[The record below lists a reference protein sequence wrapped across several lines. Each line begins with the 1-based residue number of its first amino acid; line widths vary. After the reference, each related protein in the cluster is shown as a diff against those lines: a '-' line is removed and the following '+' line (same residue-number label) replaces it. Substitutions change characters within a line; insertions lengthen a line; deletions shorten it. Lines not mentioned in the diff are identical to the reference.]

1 MKALTT
7 RQYLDLT
14 LGFGVMI
21 TVRYGLLGTGTTADM
36 SAAAAGVVLVLIGAI
51 GRIRQRRGFP
61 TP

>member
-51 GRIRQRRGFP
+51 GRIRQR
-61 TP
+61 